1 MISAQNQTKL
11 AIEQQTALTIQ
22 QHVYLEYNI
31 NEMMNLSSSSIKLK
45 DKTSGDEIT
54 NTDNAY
60 SIINGYRY
68 FKTYFPHTSII
79 NLDRP
84 QHAGI
89 RYDILGEKTSKYIDS
104 PQNVLYKYDY
114 RTYVCGTDTTYKYYL
129 SNKNEG
135 MRIALEY
142 PKTAFIN
149 KLIVKFEISHGVP
162 ISGKIRLKVSG
173 SYTQV
178 ATFQASDISTFSGTN
193 PGTLTL
199 YYNGTSWN
207 TTESQLSY
215 SQYVQATGVELEVD
229 AFPVENANKYIGLI
243 EISPRYAVDI
253 TSDIASFSINRDS
266 SVAQEVVPVGSIT
279 ANSVNLNMV
288 RFAQSNTYDGKLRY
302 IEYDKTHTN
311 FSSSVNL
318 IYLYKDVM
326 IKPYIVINGESIPQ
340 GIFYLSEWTLDE
352 FGNLSMSGFDGAKVL
367 QKTLCPEIMC
377 ENYSTTAILRRL
389 LDSVGFPN
397 YKINISSADVTSQVG
412 ITKPYYWWTD
422 PTMTVW
428 DAIQELCTDNQINAF
443 FDEKNVLQFYTRD
456 NFYNSSKTADWGFRY
471 TTNTYDNVTK
481 LSNIINFVKQKKQ
494 AGTALTVNWSP
505 IVNTDKSLDMSPLYT
520 APDAELMAF
529 ALEKDILATD
539 TAGSYITGKVLSGYN
554 GSTTRPRDFSGYILI
569 DSEIIEYDAIQ
580 YKYSEVSNPV
590 AADWKYVDITSSS
603 DISKYQVLVAQPYSE
618 NFVDTGKIRIKTR
631 GAFGTNGDI
640 SHSSADDVT
649 GNWNLRKVTWT

>member
-1 MISAQNQTKL
+1 MIPAQNQTKL

-149 KLIVKFEISHGVP
+149 KLVVKFEISHGVP

-302 IEYDKTHTN
+302 IEYEDRKSTRLN
-311 FSSSVNL
+311 SSHSQQSR
-318 IYLYKDVM
+318 M
-326 IKPYIVINGESIPQ
+326 P
-340 GIFYLSEWTLDE
+340 
-352 FGNLSMSGFDGAKVL
+352 
-367 QKTLCPEIMC
+367 
-377 ENYSTTAILRRL
+377 
-389 LDSVGFPN
+389 
-397 YKINISSADVTSQVG
+397 SSA
-412 ITKPYYWWTD
+412 
-422 PTMTVW
+422 
-428 DAIQELCTDNQINAF
+428 
-443 FDEKNVLQFYTRD
+443 
-456 NFYNSSKTADWGFRY
+456 
-471 TTNTYDNVTK
+471 
-481 LSNIINFVKQKKQ
+481 
-494 AGTALTVNWSP
+494 
-505 IVNTDKSLDMSPLYT
+505 
-520 APDAELMAF
+520 
-529 ALEKDILATD
+529 
-539 TAGSYITGKVLSGYN
+539 
-554 GSTTRPRDFSGYILI
+554 
-569 DSEIIEYDAIQ
+569 
-580 YKYSEVSNPV
+580 
-590 AADWKYVDITSSS
+590 
-603 DISKYQVLVAQPYSE
+603 
-618 NFVDTGKIRIKTR
+618 
-631 GAFGTNGDI
+631 
-640 SHSSADDVT
+640 
-649 GNWNLRKVTWT
+649 